1 MGMLIRYLINI
12 LYYPYGNIIS
22 ILYIYTKLNPTQ
34 RSSHSSNWIDPNLID
49 SISNKQFI
57 LTDPL
62 HLDQSSI
69 LLERSVLYMAT
80 ATNPKNT
87 TTTPQ
92 GSPVASPPTHGY
104 NLRSSPQASQNQA
117 LVGNV
122 DQKRPQDRQ
131 SGTGGGQ
138 QATGPGTTPNN
149 AQNPPPPAGP
159 GTGRSHQ
166 ECAEIPQSAPQN
178 AQPQTQDAKRD
189 HTTEEEKGEAPQRV
203 DTLRNATQ
211 LKQIHP
217 LVNPNLP
224 NLSNR
229 TSSQPQKGPYHAE
242 NKEAARRRGN
252 WDKLYRYLEK
262 GQLEQY
268 TQKLFAQNITPDLI
282 HLLTRE
288 DLYGLRIH
296 TLGDVLKFEALSR
309 RRSTQPKSDTG
320 YLTNEKQAHNFIKTI
335 PKGRGNTIGAL
346 ARLQRDVEK
355 EGNPELFVTV
365 MNNLR
370 SHHKLNPNLMEITTT
385 WEQARRNP
393 KCFWDLM
400 NYACN
405 ANTARILIRKTLDLT
420 EYEGL
425 TKTGL
430 AAHLTSRMRDI
441 KSHLPV
447 TNVTLDHLAT
457 VAIYSLFQSQPQQ
470 MWIPKELTNILTKQ
484 SVLDRMSEDK
494 TPSRLDQILKEIM
507 SHPPF
512 TLRAPTRAVKKA
524 PQRKSPLKPGLNRS
538 ARFTQSFD
546 KALFRHCLEK
556 GICCKHLYGTCHLN
570 EQCKFKH
577 VSNSEKEQLLSS
589 FPSQH

>member
-87 TTTPQ
+87 ATTPQ

-138 QATGPGTTPNN
+138 QATGPGTTP
-149 AQNPPPPAGP
+149 
-159 GTGRSHQ
+159 
-166 ECAEIPQSAPQN
+166 
-178 AQPQTQDAKRD
+178 
-189 HTTEEEKGEAPQRV
+189 
-203 DTLRNATQ
+203 
-211 LKQIHP
+211 
-217 LVNPNLP
+217 
-224 NLSNR
+224 
-229 TSSQPQKGPYHAE
+229 
-242 NKEAARRRGN
+242 
-252 WDKLYRYLEK
+252 
-262 GQLEQY
+262 
-268 TQKLFAQNITPDLI
+268 
-282 HLLTRE
+282 
-288 DLYGLRIH
+288 
-296 TLGDVLKFEALSR
+296 
-309 RRSTQPKSDTG
+309 
-320 YLTNEKQAHNFIKTI
+320 
-335 PKGRGNTIGAL
+335 
-346 ARLQRDVEK
+346 
-355 EGNPELFVTV
+355 
-365 MNNLR
+365 
-370 SHHKLNPNLMEITTT
+370 
-385 WEQARRNP
+385 
-393 KCFWDLM
+393 
-400 NYACN
+400 
-405 ANTARILIRKTLDLT
+405 
-420 EYEGL
+420 
-425 TKTGL
+425 
-430 AAHLTSRMRDI
+430 
-441 KSHLPV
+441 
-447 TNVTLDHLAT
+447 
-457 VAIYSLFQSQPQQ
+457 
-470 MWIPKELTNILTKQ
+470 
-484 SVLDRMSEDK
+484 
-494 TPSRLDQILKEIM
+494 
-507 SHPPF
+507 
-512 TLRAPTRAVKKA
+512 TRAVKKA

-556 GICCKHLYGTCHLN
+556 GICCKHLYGTYHLN